1 MSVVIVASF
10 TPKPGRRDAV
20 RAAILAAVPQVHG
33 EPGCERYSV
42 QEDEEGF
49 VFVERWASREAIA
62 EHEQGEAFRTM
73 VAAVGDELA
82 GPPAVRLLTPMP
94 TGDPA
99 KGEL

>member
-20 RAAILAAVPQVHG
+20 RAAILTAVPQVHG

-42 QEDEEGF
+42 QEDEEG
-49 VFVERWASREAIA
+49 
-62 EHEQGEAFRTM
+62 EAFRTM
-73 VAAVGDELA
+73 VAAVGNDLA

>member
-1 MSVVIVASF
+1 VSV
-10 TPKPGRRDAV
+10 
-20 RAAILAAVPQVHG
+20 
-33 EPGCERYSV
+33 
-42 QEDEEGF
+42 
-49 VFVERWASREAIA
+49 VFVERWVSREAIA